1 MSAYLYALISLKS
14 TLVMK
19 NYLLAFVHVACAFVL
34 LSAACSDSDKKSLKG
49 KWHTKDG
56 QTKLEI
62 TAKQFIMTE
71 DAPVAEDYFVK
82 DDSIFTS
89 FEGNQPYTRF
99 VIKNLDDH
107 NLKLLY
113 PDSVTIEFVR

>member
-1 MSAYLYALISLKS
+1 
-14 TLVMK
+14 MK
-19 NYLLAFVHVACAFVL
+19 NYLLGLVHVACACVL
-34 LSAACSDSDKKSLKG
+34 LSAACSEPDKKNLKG
-49 KWHTKDG
+49 KWQSKDG

-99 VIKNLDDH
+99 VIQKIDDH

-113 PDSVTIEFVR
+113 PDSVSVEFVR

>member
-1 MSAYLYALISLKS
+1 MGTLLLI
-14 TLVMK
+14 TLPLIMK
-19 NYLLAFVHVACAFVL
+19 NYLLTIIHIACACVL
-34 LSAACSDSDKKSLKG
+34 LSAACSDSEKSNLKG
-49 KWHTKDG
+49 KWQTKDG

-62 TAKQFIMTE
+62 TGKQFIMTE
-71 DAPVAEDYFVK
+71 DAPVAEDYFIK

-99 VIKNLDDH
+99 VIQKLDDH

-113 PDSVTIEFVR
+113 PDSVTVEFVR